1 MNENDVRLLIA
12 ESLERISPQHTG
24 KVSNKHVWREIAD
37 LRQLAEPRSPECCEC
52 SGPAEFEIFDHN
64 ERRPDCGSTLA
75 CEKHVGSL
83 LGSVPP
89 TKPTGPW
96 TVVALDGPATPK
108 VEPKPKFEVGQWVE
122 HEWGTRGR
130 VVDLMDGTRLEI
142 RLPESSHLASN
153 TVGFKPCS
161 PVCTVEQLSILP
173 GDKVQMDEILVGE
186 DGKPLPQNLQCSG
199 REGTVVNVDGRF
211 SLYLDLGYR
220 TGPPCSRKVYRW
232 NLHII
237 ECGPSGPGGQ
247 R

>member
-96 TVVALDGPATPK
+96 TVVALDGPAMPK
-108 VEPKPKFEVGQWVE
+108 VEPKRQ
-122 HEWGTRGR
+122 TR
-130 VVDLMDGTRLEI
+130 
-142 RLPESSHLASN
+142 
-153 TVGFKPCS
+153 C
-161 PVCTVEQLSILP
+161 
-173 GDKVQMDEILVGE
+173 
-186 DGKPLPQNLQCSG
+186 
-199 REGTVVNVDGRF
+199 
-211 SLYLDLGYR
+211 
-220 TGPPCSRKVYRW
+220 
-232 NLHII
+232 
-237 ECGPSGPGGQ
+237 
-247 R
+247 